1 MIGLESSR
9 NRDIHAHALVDPLS
23 NGDTLD
29 ARPEVVACCVWSR
42 LELTVRRRSLVREP
56 KEVNVTTGTIK
67 KLVSDRGFG
76 FITAE
81 DGKDYFFHRDG
92 LSQSLDFDRLIGG
105 EKVSFEIEPSPKG
118 ARAKNIQPA

>member
-1 MIGLESSR
+1 M
-9 NRDIHAHALVDPLS
+9 
-23 NGDTLD
+23 
-29 ARPEVVACCVWSR
+29 
-42 LELTVRRRSLVREP
+42 
-56 KEVNVTTGTIK
+56 TTGTIK

-92 LSQSLDFDRLIGG
+92 LTASLDFDRLTGG
-105 EKVSFEIEPSPKG
+105 EKVQFEIEPSPKG